1 MSDKAELSLT
11 YLYSSIADIQ
21 GVIRAIDTKL
31 NYLLVILVIPL
42 TKLNGIYCIATIAN
56 KKAFSY
62 HVLDYLIVLILIIF
76 VLSWLFAFVLA
87 MRGIIGIDNPVNHV
101 SGTSPKGTFYGG
113 NLYKVT
119 FPDTLINRNIKSLC
133 ELEKHLSTI
142 PSDIDS
148 IRKEL
153 VFEQMKLIYIR
164 TIKMARQHYA
174 FIYGAI
180 WIVCGGVIWLASLA
194 L

>member
-1 MSDKAELSLT
+1 MPDKLELQLS
-11 YLYSSIADIQ
+11 YLYNSITDIQ

-31 NYLLVILVIPL
+31 NYLLVILIIPL
-42 TKLNGIYCIATIAN
+42 TKLNGIYSIAVISN

-62 HVLDYLIVLILIIF
+62 QILGYLSVLILIIF

-101 SGTSPKGTFYGG
+101 SGTRPKGTFYGG
-113 NLYKVT
+113 YLYKVT
-119 FPDTLINRNIKSLC
+119 FLDTLINRNIQSACK
-133 ELEKHLSTI
+133 LEEHLPTI
-142 PSDIDS
+142 PADMDA

-153 VFEQMKLIYIR
+153 IFEQMKLIYIR
-164 TIKMARQHYA
+164 TIKMARQYYA
-174 FIYGAI
+174 FIFGAI
-180 WIVCGGVIWLASLA
+180 WIVCGGMVWLTSLA